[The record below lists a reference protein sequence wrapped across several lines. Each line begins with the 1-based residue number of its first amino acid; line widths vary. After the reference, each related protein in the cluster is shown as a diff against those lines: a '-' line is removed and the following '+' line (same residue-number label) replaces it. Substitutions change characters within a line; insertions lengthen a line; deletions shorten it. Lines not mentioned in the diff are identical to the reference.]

1 MFPYSSIANHQ
12 SRNHEMPT
20 PPTFQELV
28 LKLQTFWAQRG
39 CVLQQPYDVEVGA
52 GTMAPAASPETDL
65 SKSRRFMG
73 VLQRFLRKWLEWD
86 SQGLCQSLTG
96 S

>member
-52 GTMAPAASPETDL
+52 GTMAPDMPIMMVQSSASILFQT
-65 SKSRRFMG
+65 SKATP
-73 VLQRFLRKWLEWD
+73 RFLP
-86 SQGLCQSLTG
+86 
-96 S
+96 